1 MQQNYLKFIIITG
14 GVLSGLGKGIV
25 SASIARLLSSKN
37 KIVTVKCDGYL
48 NVDPGTMNPYEHGEV
63 FVLDDGGEVDLDFGH
78 YERFLG
84 QNCKFYWNLTSGK
97 IFKRVID
104 KERKGE
110 FLGKTVQMIP
120 HVTNEIKSCFMNIA
134 RKEDADIVL
143 IEMGG
148 TVGDI
153 EMMLFNEAARQLKS
167 DVGRDNI
174 MYIHLTYVPELDCV
188 GEQKTKPTQQSTEL
202 LRKVGI
208 QPDILVGRSKRMLD
222 DSTKEKIALFANM
235 EKEHVIS
242 DPDFDH
248 VYELPLIF
256 EKEGM
261 PYLVRNKLKL
271 KETSKLTKWKKLVQN
286 IKSPTK
292 EVNIAICG
300 KYTTLHDSYISIM
313 ESLKH
318 AQAHLKIKSN
328 IKWIETTKLENATE
342 EEIEEELKDIQ
353 GVIVPGGFGSRGT
366 EGKIKVIKYIRENKI
381 PFLGICLGFQ
391 LAVIEFARNV
401 CNLKNA
407 NSTEIN
413 KNTPHP
419 VIDLLAEQKNVTEK
433 GGTMRLGG
441 QDVSVK
447 KGTKAYQIFNK
458 EVIRRRF
465 RHRWEVNEKYIP
477 KLEEKGLVFSGTT
490 PDGKIMQIMEL
501 KDHPYFMGGQFHPE
515 LTSGLEKPSEMF
527 VELVRKAGEQK
538 RN

>member
-1 MQQNYLKFIIITG
+1 
-14 GVLSGLGKGIV
+14 
-25 SASIARLLSSKN
+25 
-37 KIVTVKCDGYL
+37 
-48 NVDPGTMNPYEHGEV
+48 
-63 FVLDDGGEVDLDFGH
+63 
-78 YERFLG
+78 
-84 QNCKFYWNLTSGK
+84 
-97 IFKRVID
+97 
-104 KERKGE
+104 
-110 FLGKTVQMIP
+110 
-120 HVTNEIKSCFMNIA
+120 
-134 RKEDADIVL
+134 
-143 IEMGG
+143 
-148 TVGDI
+148 
-153 EMMLFNEAARQLKS
+153 
-167 DVGRDNI
+167 
-174 MYIHLTYVPELDCV
+174 
-188 GEQKTKPTQQSTEL
+188 
-202 LRKVGI
+202 
-208 QPDILVGRSKRMLD
+208 
-222 DSTKEKIALFANM
+222 
-235 EKEHVIS
+235 VIS

-342 EEIEEELKDIQ
+342 EEIEKELKDIQ